1 MEKFK
6 IEITEEHEGSRIDK
20 ALTTSQSGLVSNT
33 NPAMDKRRTC
43 PRQWKTGKTK
53 L

>member
-1 MEKFK
+1 MEKIE

-20 ALTTSQSGLVSNT
+20 ALIGRSTRNGHVRKFNMAERWLCSC
-33 NPAMDKRRTC
+33 RRHASETE
-43 PRQWKTGKTK
+43 